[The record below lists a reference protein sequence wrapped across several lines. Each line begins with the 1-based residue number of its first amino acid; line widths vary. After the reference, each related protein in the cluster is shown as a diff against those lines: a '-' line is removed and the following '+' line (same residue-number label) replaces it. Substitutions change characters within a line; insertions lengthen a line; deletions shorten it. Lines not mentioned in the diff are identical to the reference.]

1 MQCRAAYVTAYSL
14 VNLLSAS
21 LQYQD
26 EDMFPSLMGTKGAVE
41 AFPHNAAAME
51 PASATGADLAKEEE
65 PDEARPTPE
74 LASITA

>member
-1 MQCRAAYVTAYSL
+1 MQC
-14 VNLLSAS
+14 

-51 PASATGADLAKEEE
+51 PAGATGADMAKEGEPEE
-65 PDEARPTPE
+65 ASPTPE
-74 LASITA
+74 PTAITA